1 MADEHAVDRVGGR
14 PRDPGNDVAILDA
27 ALDLLIEDGFGGAS
41 IEAIAKRAGV
51 AKMTVYRRW
60 KSKEDLFLAALE
72 HARPPADANAGS
84 IGELVV
90 MVSRSLSETRF
101 RRLMARVVGAS
112 VDHPKLVGAYVERFL
127 RPRLSGLA
135 RLARDAVEQGEF
147 PEGTDPAVIEDAF
160 AGAIGFVLLRG
171 EEVPEAEIAGRLRNM
186 LRHLGHRGDLPL
198 G

>member
-1 MADEHAVDRVGGR
+1 MAERHAVDRVGGR

-72 HARPPADANAGS
+72 HARPPDGANAES

-90 MVSRSLSETRF
+90 TVARLLSQNRF
-101 RRLMARVVGAS
+101 RMLMARVVGAS
-112 VDHPKLVGAYVERFL
+112 VDHPNLVGAYVERYL

-135 RLARDAVEQGEF
+135 ELARDAVEKGEF
-147 PEGTDPAVIEDAF
+147 PEGTDPAVIEDVF

-171 EEVPEAEIAGRLRNM
+171 EVAEAEIAGRLRGM
-186 LRHLGHRGDLPL
+186 LRHLGRREDLHL